1 MHTRIGFLS
10 SFAIALVLAAPGF
23 AQQNRPAAPAQSAQ
37 QAEQRLNQK
46 DIGFVKEAALGGM
59 AEVELGKL
67 AEQNGDNDQVKEF
80 GSRMV
85 RDHGNANNEL
95 QTIASGKGVTIPQQ
109 LDPKHMQLRDRLA
122 KLKGAE
128 FDRAYMREM
137 VQDHDKD
144 VKAFRQHAQSG
155 TDPDIKQFAQK
166 TLPTIEEHDSMAHD
180 IVKSL
185 TAVGSSQS
193 QPGGTRR

>member
-1 MHTRIGFLS
+1 MHTRTGFLS
-10 SFAIALVLAAPGF
+10 SFAIALVLAAPAF

-37 QAEQRLNQK
+37 QTEQRLNQK
-46 DIGFVKEAALGGM
+46 DIGFVKEAALGGI

-67 AEQNGDNDQVKEF
+67 AEQNGNNVQVKEF
-80 GSRMV
+80 GARMV

-95 QTIASGKGVTIPQQ
+95 QTIASGKGVTLPQQ
-109 LDPKHMQLRDRLA
+109 LDPTHMQLRDRLA

-155 TDPDIKQFAQK
+155 TDPDVKQFAQK